1 MSVTGVLLAVT
12 CLGVLAA
19 ALGVAAA
26 TDLSCRI
33 VPNGCAIAVAAA
45 GALRAAVP
53 SVHHHDMMPLLSSA
67 GGGLVVLVVMLAAAG
82 LSARAGHGPGV
93 GGGDV
98 KLLSAVGFW
107 VGPVGGLLV
116 VGLSCAVGLV
126 AWCLGRAIAAA
137 RAAGPCTR
145 TSRQRFGEPQ
155 LSKVHSESGDM
166 RGGFGSLAPAR
177 LPYAGRRPAK
187 PAAKP
192 PAE

>member
-1 MSVTGVLLAVT
+1 MGVTGVLLAVT

-33 VPNGCAIAVAAA
+33 VPNGCVLAVAAA
-45 GALRAAVP
+45 GVLRATVA
-53 SVHHHDMMPLLSSA
+53 SARTHDLMPLLAAA

-82 LSARAGHGPGV
+82 LSARGGREPGV

-116 VGLSCAVGLV
+116 VGLSCAVGL
-126 AWCLGRAIAAA
+126 ACWCLGWAIAAA
-137 RAAGPCTR
+137 RA
-145 TSRQRFGEPQ
+145 
-155 LSKVHSESGDM
+155 SGRARE
-166 RGGFGSLAPAR
+166 RGIPLAPAVAVVA
-177 LPYAGRRPAK
+177 LTMVLVCGAGVAPTL
-187 PAAKP
+187 
-192 PAE
+192 

>member
-33 VPNGCAIAVAAA
+33 VPNGCALAVAAA
-45 GALRAAVP
+45 GALRAAVA
-53 SVHHHDMMPLLSSA
+53 SAHHHDVMPLLSSA
-67 GGGLVVLVVMLAAAG
+67 GGGLVVLVIMLAAAG
-82 LSARAGHGPGV
+82 LYARAGHGPGV

-126 AWCLGRAIAAA
+126 GWCLGRASAAA
-137 RAAGPCTR
+137 RAAG
-145 TSRQRFGEPQ
+145 GA
-155 LSKVHSESGDM
+155 HD
-166 RGGFGSLAPAR
+166 GGIPLAPAVTVVV
-177 LPYAGRRPAK
+177 LPMVLVCHVG
-187 PAAKP
+187 AAP
-192 PAE
+192 TL

>member
-45 GALRAAVP
+45 GALRAAVA
-53 SVHHHDMMPLLSSA
+53 SAHHHDVMPLLSA
-67 GGGLVVLVVMLAAAG
+67 TGGGLVVLVVMLAAAG

-98 KLLSAVGFW
+98 KLLSAVGF
-107 VGPVGGLLV
+107 PEDPAIHDNDSIRRNQYIITAEFRRISM
-116 VGLSCAVGLV
+116 SC
-126 AWCLGRAIAAA
+126 
-137 RAAGPCTR
+137 
-145 TSRQRFGEPQ
+145 
-155 LSKVHSESGDM
+155 
-166 RGGFGSLAPAR
+166 
-177 LPYAGRRPAK
+177 
-187 PAAKP
+187 P
-192 PAE
+192 PPS

>member
-45 GALRAAVP
+45 GALRAAVA
-53 SVHHHDMMPLLSSA
+53 SAHHHDMMPLLSSA

-82 LSARAGHGPGV
+82 LYARAGHGSGV

-116 VGLSCAVGLV
+116 VGLLG
-126 AWCLGRAIAAA
+126 WCLGRAIAAA
-137 RAAGPCTR
+137 RAAG
-145 TSRQRFGEPQ
+145 GA
-155 LSKVHSESGDM
+155 HD
-166 RGGFGSLAPAR
+166 GGIPLAPAVAVVV
-177 LPYAGRRPAK
+177 LPMVLVCHVG
-187 PAAKP
+187 AAP
-192 PAE
+192 TL